1 MTNETKLENQVPTYE
16 ELKKQNDSLI
26 ESATKLEEDLK
37 KKTKT
42 AENLDKAL
50 TAETECSKA
59 RKEKYDNLINY
70 LSGKYGCAPDE
81 EIIRGEVETI
91 IKVEGKLDTANKIIT
106 NLQDQHKQEKE
117 EILGQIETLKTQAE
131 AHLTNFEAYTNK
143 LNEIETKL
151 LSMIQKEV
159 KENSLTKLLDKTKKL
174 LKIK

>member
-1 MTNETKLENQVPTYE
+1 MADETKIEIQVPAYE
-16 ELKKQNDSLI
+16 ELKKQNI
-26 ESATKLEEDLK
+26 ELTEKVTKLEGELK
-37 KKTKT
+37 KKTD
-42 AENLDKAL
+42 ANLELDKQL
-50 TAETECSKA
+50 TSEVECSKA

-117 EILGQIETLKTQAE
+117 DILGQVETLKTQAE

-143 LNEIETKL
+143 LNEIENKL

-159 KENSLTKLLDKTKKL
+159 KESSLTKLLDKTKKL